1 MSDKTVHV
9 IVPYET
15 LSELTI
21 QNLLESYITREGTD
35 YGQNELTI
43 DVKLSTAKRDLYNGS
58 VIIVWNIIT
67 ESFQILTP
75 AEYKKLENMRNNSD
89 SE

>member
-1 MSDKTVHV
+1 MSDKTVHI

-35 YGQNELTI
+35 YGQNELTM
-43 DVKLSTAKRDLYNGS
+43 DKLSTAKRDLS
-58 VIIVWNIIT
+58 MDLIIIVWNIIT

-75 AEYKKLENMRNNSD
+75 AEFKKLENMRNNSD